1 MDDFHNEGDSDKPC
15 FCYEIPGGL
24 LHKDVIEIT
33 GYFYGE
39 KIAIEILAE
48 KYSRNGENTALP
60 LQFTLTKNGKWTTMT
75 YTEGVP
81 RQMQSGN
88 APAAE
93 NFQIRI
99 VALDVSFEIYLNG
112 QQLCTVK
119 HLVSLPQ
126 VTHISID
133 GDAEFTGI
141 EFKDLLSENDG
152 SIRSDYNDFN
162 EPTAEVTP
170 GFIRLSEN
178 RRSSNRK
185 PKPPI
190 VVPTH
195 GSFRSKQT
203 LATTREESDTYIN
216 AGEDINIIARTA
228 HEPVRAS
235 ADPNVESFAV
245 SGRSSSGKRDSVMSL
260 SKRKNSGSRES
271 LKASLRD
278 KFHLKRG
285 SKGSIQASGNEYINS
300 LSVEDVW
307 VEEAGPEY
315 SADGS
320 GVFVAVGAASVPNLS
335 SQPEKGKD
343 KKKLGIAGHGKKS
356 HSTSS
361 PPGEENKK
369 PHGGIHF
376 GKGGKK
382 EKEPK
387 PEKEKGTKKSLFGRK
402 SSKHGSNKDI
412 SVVGTAVIKPEQ
424 STAIEYANPD
434 LSSEKVTLAAMAVG
448 SKISSSSSS
457 SGSKGSL
464 ISHGRG
470 SYDIDGAE
478 RKFQIQTGTYQRASG
493 DSVAV
498 EVDEKTKIK
507 LKGDSSIIASNLM
520 VGSAIERGSIESFTY
535 DHPSLNIPLQLE
547 GISKAKTSTN
557 EAVFTASKEEHKKKE
572 KLKGSSPEI
581 ADDLFENNR
590 AISSKSG
597 NYTGVQSSK
606 PLTLTQENILSVSGR
621 GITPIIGV
629 KGSYDLEKAPEAS
642 TGKHQPRADI
652 SWDGEP
658 EITQKMAT
666 SNVQHSKPPSVDLV
680 GGAVLVTETSQ
691 VNKKEKK
698 HVFKGE
704 SSEIASNL
712 FDEEGAKVLRSA
724 SLDGYPFCGIL
735 GFNMP
740 LKIDASNRDA
750 QPVPYGIA
758 SPRYTQRLSGRYSVG
773 GELSIDAHVEHEVN
787 AAAPYSGTYETK
799 SVTLPAS
806 SKHGGEDEKD
816 KHRKHRFSGFFK
828 KMFRKKRKSGGS
840 VSEEEFGVAEGVGT
854 DHEMTEYRTSS
865 QQSFDFDEGDTN
877 FTVTASPSEVCLYA
891 SQLRG
896 NKPTL
901 KGNTHM
907 RTMCGGG
914 LFQIP
919 LTLTAA
925 DIPEDISIAG
935 SRYVFGAVHLR
946 KQRRDSLRSWSS
958 TSPGGSR
965 RIYHLSGKHRPESV
979 SSWSSISPHGTRRHR
994 KRHGKHRSSSMDS
1007 ISTWSSVTPKGSR
1020 HHYRRSAHHRHD
1032 SVSSWSS
1039 ISPYGTHR
1047 HRRRG
1052 DIKLEMK
1059 PQPQTYAVNIV
1070 DQPYDSFIN
1079 IQKQET
1085 SEVRASYPERGSTH
1099 SSTSSI
1105 PSLYGRIVIV
1115 GQSPGFRARMQSYR
1129 KRMEMKKKKG
1139 HNGHDSGSTSSISS
1153 IASDRLPPTVVKMR
1167 GGEFATFEG
1176 AGETIFEQRPQR
1188 KEDTYAIRT
1197 CLNNQISY
1205 SNGTC
1210 PYIGKIDGVTEK
1222 QPRGFLAP
1230 RKDMHWSQELY
1241 LIGFLLQLKA
1251 TDLNMDKNLPEAEY
1265 CVFDTPE
1272 RTLQS
1277 SFLSHE

>member
-1 MDDFHNEGDSDKPC
+1 MDDFQNEGGSDEPC
-15 FCYEIPGGL
+15 FYYEIPGGL

-60 LQFTLTKNGKWTTMT
+60 LQLTLTKHGKWTTMT
-75 YTEGVP
+75 YAEGVP
-81 RQMQSGN
+81 RQMKSGN
-88 APAAE
+88 APPAE

-99 VALDVSFEIYLNG
+99 IALDISFQIYLNG
-112 QQLCTVK
+112 QQLCTQK

-133 GDAEFTGI
+133 GDAEFTGV

-152 SIRSDYNDFN
+152 SVRSDYNEFN
-162 EPTAEVTP
+162 EPSAGLTP

-178 RRSSNRK
+178 RRSSNRN
-185 PKPPI
+185 PAPPI

-203 LATTREESDTYIN
+203 LATTREEPDTYVN
-216 AGEDINIIARTA
+216 AGEDINIIARSA

-235 ADPNVESFAV
+235 ADPNVDSFAV
-245 SGRSSSGKRDSVMSL
+245 SGRNSSGKRGSIISL

-285 SKGSIQASGNEYINS
+285 SKGSIHASGNEYVNS

-343 KKKLGIAGHGKKS
+343 KKKLAVVTHNKKS

-361 PPGEENKK
+361 PPGEEKK
-369 PHGGIHF
+369 KAHGGIHF
-376 GKGGKK
+376 SKGGKK

-387 PEKEKGTKKSLFGRK
+387 PEKEKGAKKSLFGKK

-412 SVVGTAVIKPEQ
+412 SVVGATVIKPEQ
-424 STAIEYANPD
+424 NIASEYANPD
-434 LSSEKVTLAAMAVG
+434 FSSEGVTLAVMARG
-448 SKISSSSSS
+448 SKVSSSSSR

-493 DSVAV
+493 DNVIV
-498 EVDEKTKIK
+498 GDDEKMEIK

-520 VGSAIERGSIESFTY
+520 VGSAIGRGSLESLTY
-535 DHPSLNIPLQLE
+535 NHTSLNFPLQLE
-547 GISKAKTSTN
+547 DIKKAKTSTS
-557 EAVFTASKEEHKKKE
+557 EAVFTVPKEEHKKKE
-572 KLKGSSPEI
+572 KLKGSSSEI
-581 ADDLFENNR
+581 ADDLFGNNR
-590 AISSKSG
+590 AISSKFD
-597 NYTGVQSSK
+597 NYTRVRLLM
-606 PLTLTQENILSVSGR
+606 PLSLSQEDILSVNGK
-621 GITPIIGV
+621 GIVPIVGV
-629 KGSYDLEKAPEAS
+629 KGSYDLEKAPEAP
-642 TGKHQPRADI
+642 TGKYQPRTDI
-652 SWDGEP
+652 YWDEQP
-658 EITQKMAT
+658 EITQKVAT
-666 SNVQHSKPPSVDLV
+666 SDVQHSKPPSVDLV
-680 GGAVLVTETSQ
+680 GGAVLVTGT
-691 VNKKEKK
+691 KKEKK
-698 HVFKGE
+698 DLLKGE

-724 SLDGYPFCGIL
+724 SLDGYPVCGIH

-758 SPRYTQRLSGRYSVG
+758 SPKHTQRLSGS
-773 GELSIDAHVEHEVN
+773 EHSIDAHVDYEVN

-806 SKHGGEDEKD
+806 SKHGGEDEKE

-828 KMFRKKRKSGGS
+828 KMFRKKRKSGS

-865 QQSFDFDEGDTN
+865 QQSFDFEETN

-896 NKPTL
+896 TKPAL

-914 LFQIP
+914 LFRIP

-925 DIPEDISIAG
+925 DIPEDISTAG
-935 SRYVFGAVHLR
+935 SHYVFGAVHLR
-946 KQRRDSLRSWSS
+946 KKRHDSLRSWSS

-979 SSWSSISPHGTRRHR
+979 SSWSSISPHGTRRR
-994 KRHGKHRSSSMDS
+994 RNRHGKHRASSMDS
-1007 ISTWSSVTPKGSR
+1007 ISTWSSVTPGGSR

-1039 ISPYGTHR
+1039 ISPHGTHR

-1059 PQPQTYAVNIV
+1059 PQPQTFAANIA
-1070 DQPYDSFIN
+1070 DQPYDSFIG

-1085 SEVRASYPERGSTH
+1085 SEVRASYPERSSTR

-1129 KRMEMKKKKG
+1129 KRMEMQKKKG

-1153 IASDRLPPTVVKMR
+1153 IASDRLPPTVVKIP
-1167 GGEFATFEG
+1167 GGEFATFED
-1176 AGETIFEQRPQR
+1176 AGETIFEERPLR
-1188 KEDTYAIRT
+1188 KEDTYAI
-1197 CLNNQISY
+1197 NAS
-1205 SNGTC
+1205 
-1210 PYIGKIDGVTEK
+1210 
-1222 QPRGFLAP
+1222 
-1230 RKDMHWSQELY
+1230 LY
-1241 LIGFLLQLKA
+1241 
-1251 TDLNMDKNLPEAEY
+1251 
-1265 CVFDTPE
+1265 
-1272 RTLQS
+1272 
-1277 SFLSHE
+1277 